1 MSDIYAMQ
9 IQNNI
14 AAEMMIL
21 KKALVILTTQRDAL
35 INEIRCQ
42 SQILQLKNSI
52 GTLRETINIQKLAL
66 GVEYFPFSYKLK
78 QDIKAHQYQIVD
90 LRGKLQYQNTLE
102 QNRALLQETI
112 RKMEPL
118 QLQYNRLLNSLVHI

>member
-1 MSDIYAMQ
+1 MNDIYAMQ

-21 KKALVILTTQRDAL
+21 KKALEILKSQWDAL
-35 INEIRCQ
+35 LNEIRCQ

-52 GTLRETINIQKLAL
+52 YTLRETIRMQKLAL
-66 GVEYFPFSYKLK
+66 GVRYFPFTNESI
-78 QDIKAHQYQIVD
+78 QDILKHQYQIVD
-90 LRGKLQYQNTLE
+90 LEGKLQYQNTLE
-102 QNRALLQETI
+102 QNRALLQEIT

-118 QLQYNRLLNSLVHI
+118 QLQYNRLFNSLVHT